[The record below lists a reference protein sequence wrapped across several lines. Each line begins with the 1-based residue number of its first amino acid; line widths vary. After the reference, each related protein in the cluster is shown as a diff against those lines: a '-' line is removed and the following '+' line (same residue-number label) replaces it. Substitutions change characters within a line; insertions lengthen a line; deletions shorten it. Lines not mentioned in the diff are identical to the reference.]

1 MKTKFNVI
9 LTLLLAFMVQISF
22 AQMRTISGVVS
33 DEIGPISDVT
43 VKVTG
48 STQGAVTDFDGN
60 YSVKAKTGDILSFSH
75 VSYGADDKTVGSSD
89 TINVTMSSTGTTL
102 DEVVVVGAY
111 DITRTKAQSL
121 MASTTVDSKTIENR
135 PNASLIQTLQ
145 GQVAGLNITTS
156 NGQPGAGSEV
166 ILRGVGSVRSNIE
179 PLYVLDGVIIDGSN
193 FRSINQNEID
203 TFSVLKDAAATSIY
217 GNRGA
222 NGVFIITTKNGK
234 YNSPL
239 KIKYSY
245 TTSFSTLQ
253 GNDYD
258 LMNSREQLQLE
269 QLIGSGL
276 GSTLTD
282 AEILTLASQKN
293 TNWEDVFFRTGVNH
307 NHNLQ
312 LTTGGENTNTFTSF
326 GYFEQEGILRESD
339 LKRFNFRSNVNG
351 KSKNDKFKYNTSIS
365 LNFSKSN
372 EPNRIGSGAINR
384 NYVLGAYQSVPY
396 LDESD
401 YTPGDGGNIP
411 VLFVNTPLFLLDRLD
426 TYTRFEEEIKLL
438 GSIGASY
445 KINDNFTAT
454 TKLTTD
460 FTEEQ
465 LVRAEHPLSFNAI
478 LFSPPAGF
486 QDQNSTRIV
495 NFSYVNS
502 LLFNKVINKK
512 HTINA
517 GLYTDYYKAHYKQF
531 GLRANGLTPNVYYP
545 GDGDAFIPDNGVD
558 DFNAPTINA
567 NLQNAG
573 LFSYFGNVEYD
584 YKSKYGFGGTLR
596 RDASYKF
603 SKSNRWGT
611 FYSFSGRWN
620 IDKENFMSNSKLNML
635 KLRASHGTTGN
646 QFVYK
651 NTPTRR
657 FVDFQDPNLGIDTF
671 TSTGIGYGGFPSTYS
686 TQIANPN
693 LKWETVTQ
701 TNIGIDFE
709 YNRRL
714 RGTIDVYNKKTTD
727 VFDLKPL
734 PSYTGLTN
742 DIVNSD
748 GEIIN
753 KGIEL
758 LLSYQ
763 FFKNNSDL
771 NLILKANGSYNKS
784 ERYLGEDQQV
794 DLEEGGAFGQYFLY
808 RYAGV
813 NPLNGNLL
821 FLDVDGNL
829 TENPD
834 PDNDRVFTGK
844 TRFPD
849 YQGSFGFDLDYKGFY
864 LTTQFNYVIGVD
876 VFDFDY
882 SGFVDPS
889 NAGQFRHSRDLLRA
903 WTPDNRITDIPS
915 LTATNLNLAG
925 DRWLR
930 SGDYVRLRNVS
941 FGYNLSSEY
950 LESLHLNT
958 FKIFFT
964 GENLLTFTNWRGNDV
979 EATAGGSQQNGYP
992 TPKVISFGVEIGF

>member
-121 MASTTVDSKTIENR
+121 IAATTIDTRTIENR
-135 PNASLIQTLQ
+135 PNASLVQTLQ

-166 ILRGVGSVRSNIE
+166 ILRGVGSVNGNTD
-179 PLYVLDGVIIDGSN
+179 PLYILDGVVIDGTN
-193 FRSINQNEID
+193 FRSINQNEIE
-203 TFSVLKDAAATSIY
+203 TFSVLKDAGATSIY

-222 NGVFIITTKNGK
+222 NGVIIITTKQGK
-234 YNSPL
+234 FNAPL

-245 TTSFSTLQ
+245 TTSLSTLQ

-258 LMNSREQLQLE
+258 LMNSREELQLE
-269 QLIGSGL
+269 QLVGSGL

-293 TNWEDVFFRTGVNH
+293 TNWEDVFFRTGINH

-312 LTTGGENTNTFTSF
+312 LTAGGENTSTFTSF

-351 KSKNDKFKYNTSIS
+351 KSKNDRFKYNTSIS
-365 LNFSKSN
+365 LNYSKSN
-372 EPNRIGSGAINR
+372 EPNSIGTGAINR
-384 NYVLGAYQSVPY
+384 NYILGAYQSVPY

-401 YTPGDGGNIP
+401 YTEGEGGNIP

-426 TYTRFEEEIKLL
+426 TYTRYEEEIRLL
-438 GSIGASY
+438 GSVGASY
-445 KINDNFTAT
+445 KINDNFSVS

-486 QDQNSTRIV
+486 QDQNSTRTV
-495 NFSYVNS
+495 NFSYLNS
-502 LLFNKVINKK
+502 LLFNKVINEK
-512 HTINA
+512 HSINA
-517 GLYTDYYKAHYKQF
+517 GLYTDYFKAHYKQF
-531 GLRANGLTPNVYYP
+531 GFRANGLTPNVYSP
-545 GDGDAFIPDNGVD
+545 GDGSAFINDNAND
-558 DFNAPTINA
+558 DFNVPTINA
-567 NLQNAG
+567 NTQNSG
-573 LFSYFGNVEYD
+573 LFSYFANADYD
-584 YKSKYGFGGTLR
+584 YSSKYGVGVTIR
-596 RDASYKF
+596 RDASYRFRKT
-603 SKSNRWGT
+603 NRWGT
-611 FYSFSGRWN
+611 FYSVSGRWN
-620 IDKENFMSNSKLNML
+620 IDKEKFMSSSKFNML
-635 KLRASHGTTGN
+635 KLRGSYGTSGN
-646 QFVYK
+646 QNINGV
-651 NTPTRR
+651 TGR
-657 FVDFQDPNLGIDTF
+657 FKEFAGANLGIDTF
-671 TSTGIGYGGFPSTYS
+671 TSTGNGYGGLPSTIS

-693 LKWETVTQ
+693 LKWEVVTQ
-701 TNIGIDFE
+701 LNIGIDFE

-714 RGTIDVYNKKTTD
+714 RGVIDVYNKTTTD
-727 VFDLKPL
+727 IFEQNPI
-734 PSYTGLTN
+734 PSYAGLFSQT
-742 DIVNSD
+742 VNGN
-748 GEIIN
+748 GELVN
-753 KGIEL
+753 KGVEL
-758 LLSYQ
+758 SLSYE
-763 FFKNNSDL
+763 FFKNNNDL
-771 NLILKANGSYNKS
+771 SFILRGNGAYNKS
-784 ERYLGEDQQV
+784 ERYLNGDEQV
-794 DLEEGGAFGQYFLY
+794 GIEEGGAFGQYFIT

-821 FLDVDGNL
+821 YLDIDGNL
-829 TENPD
+829 TESPD
-834 PDNDRVFTGK
+834 ANDDRVFSGK

-864 LTTQFNYVIGVD
+864 LTSQFNYVIGVD
-876 VFDFDY
+876 VFDFNY

-889 NAGQFRHSRDLLRA
+889 NIGQFRHSRDLLRA

-915 LTATNLNLAG
+915 LTATNLNLTG

-950 LESLHLNT
+950 LESLHLST

-979 EATAGGSQQNGYP
+979 EGTAGGSQQNTYP